1 MESNEKDLLKLTF
14 KEMDQMPLREF
25 RKALQQHTY
34 SQGGNVS
41 YDMAIQ
47 ILHQKENAEL
57 GQKVFVLQIFVIVLA
72 VVSIVVGIL
81 QIVK

>member
-1 MESNEKDLLKLTF
+1 MEPTTKDVLSLTLL
-14 KEMDQMPLREF
+14 EIEDMPLKQYR
-25 RKALQQHTY
+25 RALLQHEY
-34 SQGGNVS
+34 SKGSNIS
-41 YDMAIQ
+41 YEMAIQ

-57 GQKVFVLQIFVIVLA
+57 GQRVFVLQIVVIVLA